1 MRLMRTL
8 LLAALLVPALVW
20 AAPGGAATGVAGA
33 GVQGA
38 ANVPAA
44 PATPRATAVSKPPA
58 AAGEASG
65 EYQLGAGDLLRINV
79 FGYPDMSADVRVDE
93 AGSITYAYV
102 GQLEVGGHSARDVET
117 LVAQRLTS
125 GGFIRSPQVS
135 VLIADYR
142 SQKVSVM
149 GQVARPGSYPLR
161 KASSVIDLL
170 AEAGG
175 VINPLAAD
183 EATLLRTD
191 GSKVSIDLY
200 ELFNGNPSQNVPVI
214 GGDTIYIP
222 KAARFYIYGE
232 VQRPGTYRL
241 ERNMTVSQAIS
252 TGGGLT
258 PRGTER
264 RATVKR
270 RDGQGKEVKVSVKGS
285 DLLQPDDVLQ
295 VKESLF

>member
-1 MRLMRTL
+1 VL
-8 LLAALLVPALVW
+8 LWFAWLVPALV
-20 AAPGGAATGVAGA
+20 GAATSGAAARVAGA
-33 GVQGA
+33 SAQGA
-38 ANVPAA
+38 ANMPVAPAPTRVPAA
-44 PATPRATAVSKPPA
+44 PKSS
-58 AAGEASG
+58 ASAEPGG

-102 GQLEVGGHSARDVET
+102 GQLKVGGHSARDVET
-117 LVAQRLTS
+117 LVAQKLVN

-135 VLIADYR
+135 VLVADYR
-142 SQKVSVM
+142 SQRVSVM
-149 GQVARPGSYPLR
+149 GQVARPGPYPLR

-175 VINPLAAD
+175 VINPTAAD

-191 GSKVSIDLY
+191 GSKISIDLY
-200 ELFNGNPSQNVPVI
+200 ELFNGNPSQNIPVI
-214 GGDTIYIP
+214 AGDTIYVP
-222 KAARFYIYGE
+222 KAAQFYIYGE

-270 RDGQGKEVKVSVKGS
+270 RDARGKEVKVSVKGA
-285 DLLQPDDVLQ
+285 DLLQPDDVLL
-295 VKESLF
+295 VKESFF